1 MPKVHFDIGANDGS
15 TMRDRAKDPNN
26 IVYFFEPNPE
36 FAGSLNLSQPNVIY
50 IPKAVSNY
58 NGKAMFNVCDQCD
71 RGCSS
76 LLTVSEKGKTKW
88 GGRKDMIPVKQI
100 EVDVIRL
107 DSLDWSVI
115 PEVEWLHCDAQGS
128 DLAVLEGLGEYIS
141 RVKGG
146 VVEAAKEEDILYEG
160 QNTSAATEAFL
171 RANGFKDIRI
181 WNNDP
186 AGNEVN
192 IEFKR

>member
-1 MPKVHFDIGANDGS
+1 MPIVFDVGANSGDS
-15 TMRDRAKDPNN
+15 TIGRVNDPKN

-36 FAGSLNLSQPNVIY
+36 FELLLNLNKPNVIY
-50 IPKAVSNY
+50 IPKAVSNF
-58 NGKAMFNVCDQCD
+58 NGKAMFNVCDICD

-76 LLTVSEKGKTKW
+76 LLMVSEKGKTKW
-88 GGRKDMIPVKQI
+88 GSRTDMIPARQI

-128 DLAVLEGLGEYIS
+128 DLAVLQGLGEYIS

-146 VVEAAKEEDILYEG
+146 VVEAAREEDILYEG
-160 QNTSAATEAFL
+160 QNTSADTEAFL
-171 RANGFKDIRI
+171 RAAGFTQIRI